1 MSTSET
7 LLETYKL
14 GDVRVEIHSTQ
25 NPSRYKVDCRNES
38 FHSTFEVSAY
48 EATHYRRHM
57 NLRISKAFGA
67 AKEED

>member
-1 MSTSET
+1 MSTPET

-14 GDVRVEIHSTQ
+14 GDVRVEIHSTE

-38 FHSTFEVSAY
+38 FHSTFEVSTY